1 MIRPMPIP
9 LAIAVPLV
17 LGACVAQPPPLAVPP
32 ATIAADCP
40 EVPVTGPVTASVAPP
55 NPTPASTATRSYHN
69 LQSSEAAAVTAPGA
83 TAAYIKEVHMADD
96 LARTALRLLVAQ
108 DGHPTDAAIAAARQ
122 SVDDLVKILENTPGG
137 GVM

>member
-1 MIRPMPIP
+1 MRPMPIP

-17 LGACVAQPPPLAVPP
+17 LGACVAQPPTAILPP

-40 EVPVTGPVTASVAPP
+40 EVPATAPVTASAAPAK
-55 NPTPASTATRSYHN
+55 PTAAAKATSSYHN
-69 LQSSEAAAVTAPGA
+69 LQASEASAVTAPGA